1 MAEGLR
7 HDEWRGQERSA
18 GHEQRAI
25 RRRVT
30 AEQGRRV
37 VSKRAGKDKQAAQ
50 EAGIAVLHAGDS
62 PSLLATRLG
71 VGRALRWRMMRR
83 RHYFSP
89 FFCLRHKLSGTG

>member
-30 AEQGRRV
+30 AAV

-71 VGRALRWRMMRR
+71 GGQGFTLAGGMVRR
-83 RHYFSP
+83 RHSP
-89 FFCLRHKLSGTG
+89 LRAY

>member
-30 AEQGRRV
+30 AEQGRGV
-37 VSKRAGKDKQAAQ
+37 VSKRGQGAGKDKQAAQ
-50 EAGIAVLHAGDS
+50 EAGIAVLHVGDS
-62 PSLLATRLG
+62 PSILATRLG
-71 VGRALRWRMMRR
+71 GGQGFTLAGHGATSAL
-83 RHYFSP
+83 FSL
-89 FFCLRHKLSGTG
+89 F